1 MWKKIKSKV
10 EAAVDE
16 AKDIVE
22 DFEYV
27 VENPENIQTVLT
39 LAQTASQAKA
49 NAEWKLWKKIK
60 KEVKEVGN
68 NLADAATYTASEIKE
83 SYENP
88 ENLIKFVSFAQTE
101 GIFDILEDLGED
113 VLEKIVGEDTTEE
126 IV

>member
-39 LAQTASQAKA
+39 LAQTASQAEA

-68 NLADAATYTASEIKE
+68 NIAGVAK
-83 SYENP
+83 
-88 ENLIKFVSFAQTE
+88 
-101 GIFDILEDLGED
+101 
-113 VLEKIVGEDTTEE
+113 
-126 IV
+126 